1 MLKRTGMWYSYKEV
15 LAKKDPDIP
24 LYVHIKDSLSLFE
37 VVKNFKENSVRR
49 LCEIYSLSEERFWKS
64 AFFCVA
70 LHDIGKAS
78 GDFQKYIRKQ
88 GKRESHA
95 FLSFFFVQQACSD
108 FKWIE
113 GKRSGITKTIPI
125 EALIVANHH
134 SPFRQKKF
142 RDYENKNE
150 SPLIIQDVVEKISE
164 EVIQPKFEEYFKE
177 TLELSFSYPET
188 YSEIFDEYAKAN
200 IFIRNIQSKK
210 EAKKARI
217 LFAYLKDILHYCD
230 WYSSQADTFSF
241 EYFPRIKEEDI
252 KRAVCERIGKE
263 MVDWY
268 AFQEASRNYQGGA
281 ILQAPTGKGK
291 TEASL
296 LWAINNGR
304 GKKLLYLMPTMT
316 TTNKMYERLKHPLI
330 LGENIGIV
338 HGTSDYLL
346 LSEMDYQNSW
356 EFIWHSLFSRAF
368 VHKSTVLTV
377 DQLLFTLFNWGRW
390 DSRLSNAADS
400 VLIFDEIHSYEPY
413 TIALIVEATRF
424 LQSLGAIPLFMSA
437 TFPDRLKTFL
447 KDELHLGEI
456 PHDASF
462 DKLHRVEIV
471 WRNKEEI
478 FGAKEDIIENYRK
491 GKKILVVCNTIRTAK
506 EVYKSLRDE
515 IPSFDL
521 MLFHSQFILYHR
533 IIKEDK
539 LENLPMGG
547 FVAVTT
553 QVVEV
558 SLDIDFD
565 LLYTEMC
572 PVDALIQRFG
582 RVNRR
587 GKKEETKAYI
597 YKPTQS
603 SYHVYPKDVIERSYN
618 LLQNRT
624 NKPSEKEMLQV
635 VNEVYADTDF
645 RKELGNVRDLI
656 DYVEGNLSYVY
667 TLPAEEKA
675 MQKLTTRPSKY
686 LTIDAI
692 PEQFEE
698 EIKNVDKKI
707 KRVRYSVRIPLFKE
721 SKDIFYSRDGLVIAK
736 DIEYDEKIG
745 VIFPRR
751 EMDENII

>member
-1 MLKRTGMWYSYKEV
+1 MWYSYKEV

-24 LYVHIKDSLSLFE
+24 LSTHIEDSLNLLKA
-37 VVKNFKENSVRR
+37 VKNFKENSVRR
-49 LCEIYSLSEERFWKS
+49 FCEVHSLSEEQFWKS

-78 GDFQKYIRKQ
+78 MDFQKYIRKE

-95 FLSFFFVQQACSD
+95 FLSFWFTQQACSD
-108 FKWIE
+108 FKWVE
-113 GKRSGITKTIPI
+113 GKRSGITRTIPI

-142 RDYENKNE
+142 RDYENKIE
-150 SPLIIQDVVEKISE
+150 SPLFIQDAVERISE
-164 EVIQPKFEEYFKE
+164 EIIPPKFEEYFRE
-177 TLELSFSYPET
+177 PLELSFSYPEA
-188 YSEIFDEYAKAN
+188 YKEIFDKYEDAN
-200 IFIRNIQSKK
+200 IFIRHIQTKK

-230 WYSSQADTFSF
+230 WYSSQGDTLSF
-241 EYFPRIKEEDI
+241 EYSPTIKEENI

-263 MVDWY
+263 TFDWY
-268 AFQEASRNYQGGA
+268 AFQKACRNYRGGA

-296 LWAINNGR
+296 LWAIINGV

-316 TTNKMYERLKHPLI
+316 TTNKMHERLRHPLI

-338 HGTSDYLL
+338 HGTSNYLL
-346 LSEMDYQNSW
+346 LSERDYQNSW

-368 VHKSTVLTV
+368 VHKSTIITV

-400 VLIFDEIHSYEPY
+400 ALIFDEIHCYEPY
-413 TIALIVEATRF
+413 TIALIVEATKF

-437 TFPDRLKTFL
+437 TFPERLKIFL
-447 KDELHLGEI
+447 KNELHLGEI
-456 PHDASF
+456 SHDASF
-462 DKLHRVEIV
+462 DESRRVEIV
-471 WRNKEEI
+471 WKNKEEI
-478 FGAKEDIIENYRK
+478 FGAKEDVIGKYRD
-491 GKKILVVCNTIRTAK
+491 GKKVLVVCNTIRTAK
-506 EVYKSLRDE
+506 EMYKSLRDK

-533 IIKEDK
+533 MIKENQ
-539 LENLPMGG
+539 LGNLPFGG

-572 PVDALIQRFG
+572 PIDALIQRFG

-603 SYHVYPKDVIERSYN
+603 SSYVYPKDIVEKSYN
-618 LLQNRT
+618 LLQNKS
-624 NKPSEKEMLQV
+624 NKPAEKEMLHV

-645 RKELGNVRDLI
+645 RKELGSVRDLI
-656 DYVEGNLSYVY
+656 DDVEGNLSYMY
-667 TLPAEEKA
+667 TLSAKEKA

-692 PEQFEE
+692 PKQFEE
-698 EIKNVDKKI
+698 EIESVDKKI

-721 SKDIFYSRDGLVIAK
+721 STNIFDFQDDLVIA
-736 DIEYDEKIG
+736 DVEYDEKIG
-745 VIFPRR
+745 VIFPTR
-751 EMDENII
+751 EIDENII

>member
-1 MLKRTGMWYSYKEV
+1 MWYSYKEV

-24 LYVHIKDSLSLFE
+24 LYIHIEDSLNLFE
-37 VVKNFKENSVRR
+37 AVKNFKENSVRR
-49 LCEIYSLSEERFWKS
+49 FCEVHSLSEEQFWKS

-78 GDFQKYIRKQ
+78 MDFQKYIRKE

-95 FLSFFFVQQACSD
+95 FLSFCFTQQACSD
-108 FKWIE
+108 YCWVE
-113 GKRSGITKTIPI
+113 GKRSGKTRTIPI

-142 RDYENKNE
+142 RNYENSIE
-150 SPLIIQDVVEKISE
+150 SPLIIQDVVEKVSE
-164 EVIQPKFEEYFKE
+164 EIIQPKFKEYFRE
-177 TLELSFSYPET
+177 PLELSFSYPET
-188 YSEIFDEYAKAN
+188 YREIFDEYAIAN
-200 IFIRNIQSKK
+200 DFIRALETHK
-210 EAKKARI
+210 AKKTRI

-230 WYSSQADTFSF
+230 WYSSQGGTFSLD
-241 EYFPRIKEEDI
+241 YSPVIKEENI

-263 MVDWY
+263 AFDWY
-268 AFQEASRNYQGGA
+268 AFQEACRNYRGGA

-296 LWAINNGR
+296 LWAINNGV

-316 TTNKMYERLKHPLI
+316 TTNKMHERLKHPLI

-338 HGTSDYLL
+338 HGTSNYLL
-346 LSEMDYQNSW
+346 LSERDYQNSW

-368 VHKSTVLTV
+368 IHKSTILTV
-377 DQLLFTLFNWGRW
+377 DQLLFNLFNWGRW

-400 VLIFDEIHSYEPY
+400 VLIFDEIHCYEPY
-413 TIALIVEATRF
+413 TIALIVEATKF

-437 TFPDRLKTFL
+437 TFPERLKIFL
-447 KDELHLGEI
+447 KNELHLGEI

-462 DKLHRVEIV
+462 DESRRVEIV

-478 FGAKEDIIENYRK
+478 FGAKEGIIDNYRK
-491 GKKILVVCNTIRTAK
+491 GKKVLVVCNTIRTAK
-506 EVYKSLRDE
+506 EMYKSLRDK

-533 IIKEDK
+533 MIKENQ

-565 LLYTEMC
+565 FLYTEMC

-603 SYHVYPKDVIERSYN
+603 SYYVYPEDVVERSHN
-618 LLQNRT
+618 LLQNKS
-624 NKPSEKEMLQV
+624 NKPAEKEMLQV

-645 RKELGNVRDLI
+645 RKELGSVRDLI

-667 TLPAEEKA
+667 TLSAKEKA

-698 EIKNVDKKI
+698 EIKRLDKKI
-707 KRVRYSVRIPLFKE
+707 KRVRYSVRIPLFNE
-721 SKDIFYSRDGLVIAK
+721 SVNIFDIQDNLVIANV
-736 DIEYDEKIG
+736 EYDEKMG
-745 VIFPRR
+745 VIFPKR
-751 EMDENII
+751 EIDENII

>member
-1 MLKRTGMWYSYKEV
+1 MWYSYDEV

-24 LYVHIKDSLSLFE
+24 LFQHIEDSLRLLKTIREFKKDS
-37 VVKNFKENSVRR
+37 VKKFCNK
-49 LCEIYSLSEERFWKS
+49 YSLSEKQFWKS

-78 GDFQKYIRKQ
+78 MDFQKYIRKE

-95 FLSFFFVQQACSD
+95 FLSFWFTQQACSD
-108 FKWIE
+108 YSWVE
-113 GKRSGITKTIPI
+113 GKRSGITRTIPT

-142 RDYENKNE
+142 RNYENNVE
-150 SPLIIQDVVEKISE
+150 SPHIVQDVVEKISE
-164 EVIQPKFEEYFKE
+164 EVIQPKFEEYFRE
-177 TLELSFSYPET
+177 PLELSFTYPET
-188 YSEIFDEYAKAN
+188 YSEIFNEYAIAN
-200 IFIRNIQSKK
+200 DFIRALETHK
-210 EAKKARI
+210 AKKARI

-230 WYSSQADTFSF
+230 WHSSRGGTSSF
-241 EYFPRIKEEDI
+241 EYSPTIKEENI

-263 MVDWY
+263 AFDWY
-268 AFQEASRNYQGGA
+268 AFQEACRNYRGGA

-296 LWAINNGR
+296 LWAMKNGV

-316 TTNKMYERLKHPLI
+316 TTNKMYERLRHPLI
-330 LGENIGIV
+330 LGKNIGIV

-346 LSEMDYQNSW
+346 LSERDYQNSW
-356 EFIWHSLFSRAF
+356 EFIWYSLFSRAF
-368 VHKSTVLTV
+368 VHKSTILTV

-390 DSRLSNAADS
+390 DSRISNAADS
-400 VLIFDEIHSYEPY
+400 VLIFDEIHCYEPY
-413 TIALIVEATRF
+413 TIALIVEATKF

-437 TFPDRLKTFL
+437 TFPDGLKTFL

-462 DKLHRVEIV
+462 DKSRRVEIV
-471 WRNKEEI
+471 WRDKEEI
-478 FGAKEDIIENYRK
+478 FGAKDNIIEDYRN
-491 GKKILVVCNTIRTAK
+491 GKKVLVVCNTIRTAK
-506 EVYKSLRDE
+506 QLYKSLRDE
-515 IPSFDL
+515 IPSFDI

-533 IIKEDK
+533 MIKENQ
-539 LENLPMGG
+539 LESLPMGG

-572 PVDALIQRFG
+572 PIDALIQRFG

-587 GKKEETKAYI
+587 GQKEGTKAYI

-603 SYHVYPKDVIERSYN
+603 SYYVYPEDVVKKSYN
-618 LLQNRT
+618 LLQNKS
-624 NKPSEKEMLQV
+624 NKPAEKEMLQV

-645 RKELGNVRDLI
+645 RKELGSVRDLI
-656 DYVEGNLSYVY
+656 DYVEANLSYVY
-667 TLPAEEKA
+667 TLSAEEKA
-675 MQKLTTRPSKY
+675 MQKLTTRSSKY

-692 PEQFEE
+692 PKQFEE
-698 EIKNVDKKI
+698 EIKRLDKKI
-707 KRVRYSVRIPLFKE
+707 KRVRYSVRIPLFKN
-721 SKDIFYSRDGLVIAK
+721 SVNVFDFQDDLVIANV
-736 DIEYDEKIG
+736 EYDDKIG
-745 VIFPRR
+745 VIFPKERKI
-751 EMDENII
+751 DENII

>member
-1 MLKRTGMWYSYKEV
+1 MLYSYNEI

-24 LYVHIKDSLSLFE
+24 LYKHIEDSLNLFKN
-37 VVKNFKENSVRR
+37 VKNFKEGSTRKF
-49 LCEIYSLSEERFWKS
+49 CEIYSLPEEEFWKS

-78 GDFQKYIRKQ
+78 VSFQKYIRKE
-88 GKRESHA
+88 GKRKSHA
-95 FLSFFFVQQACSD
+95 FLSFWFTQQACSHYS
-108 FKWIE
+108 WIE
-113 GKRSGITKTIPI
+113 GERSGRKRSIPI

-134 SPFRQKKF
+134 SPFKQGKF
-142 RDYENKNE
+142 EDCETETNVE
-150 SPLIIQDVVEKISE
+150 FPPIIQDVIKRISE
-164 EVIQPKFEEYFKE
+164 ETIQPKFEEHFGE
-177 TLELSFSYPET
+177 LFELSFTYPKK
-188 YSEIFDEYAKAN
+188 YSEIFNEYAIAN
-200 IFIRNIQSKK
+200 DFIRVLRKQ

-230 WYSSQADTFSF
+230 WYSSQGDTFSF
-241 EYFPRIKEEDI
+241 EYSPTIKEENI

-263 MVDWY
+263 TFAWHV
-268 AFQEASRNYQGGA
+268 FQKACRNYQGGA

-296 LWAINNGR
+296 LWAINNGV

-316 TTNKMYERLKHPLI
+316 TTNKMYERMRHPLI

-346 LSEMDYQNSW
+346 LSEKDYQNSW
-356 EFIWHSLFSRAF
+356 EFIWNSLFCRAF
-368 VHKSTVLTV
+368 VHKSTILTV
-377 DQLLFTLFNWGRW
+377 DQLLFILFNWGRW
-390 DSRLSNAADS
+390 DSKLSNAADS
-400 VLIFDEIHSYEPY
+400 VLIFDEIHCYEPY
-413 TIALIVEATRF
+413 TIALIVEATKF
-424 LQSLGAIPLFMSA
+424 LRSLGAIPLFMSA
-437 TFPDRLKTFL
+437 TFPDGLKTFL

-462 DKLHRVEIV
+462 DESHRVEIV
-471 WRNKEEI
+471 WRYNEEI
-478 FGAKEDIIENYRK
+478 FGAKEDIIENYRNGRK
-491 GKKILVVCNTIRTAK
+491 VLVVCNTIRTAK
-506 EVYKSLRDE
+506 EMYKFLIDK

-533 IIKEDK
+533 MIKENQ
-539 LENLPMGG
+539 LENLPFGG

-572 PVDALIQRFG
+572 PIDALVQRFG

-587 GKKEETKAYI
+587 GKKEETKAFI
-597 YKPTQS
+597 YKPTKS
-603 SYHVYPKDVIERSYN
+603 SFYVYPKDVVKKSHN
-618 LLQNRT
+618 SLQNKS
-624 NKPSEKEMLQV
+624 NKPSEKELLQA

-645 RKELGNVRDLI
+645 RKELETVRDLI

-667 TLPAEEKA
+667 TLSAKDKTI
-675 MQKLTTRPSKY
+675 QKLTTRPSKY

-692 PEQFEE
+692 PKQFEE
-698 EIKNVDKKI
+698 EIKSLDKKI
-707 KRVRYSVRIPLFKE
+707 KRVRYSVRIPLFNE
-721 SKDIFYSRDGLVIAK
+721 SANIFDFQDDLVIAK
-736 DIEYDEKIG
+736 VEYDERIG

-751 EMDENII
+751 EIDENII